1 MIGMHGAMLF
11 DLAGPYDM
19 KNDDELPASNYI
31 KNENKSIESNN
42 DKNILLERDKGYS
55 YQQNNDRNINNED
68 NESNSNNN
76 VSHDDDMNEFND
88 PILKNLSTSPL
99 ALLVPQSP
107 NDVLQLAT
115 ETAVVLVAGK
125 YIRSQ

>member
-1 MIGMHGAMLF
+1 MHGAMLF

-19 KNDDELPASNYI
+19 NNDDELPDSNYI

>member
-1 MIGMHGAMLF
+1 MHGAMLF

-31 KNENKSIESNN
+31 KNEYKSIETNN
-42 DKNILLERDKGYS
+42 DKNILFEEEEGNS
-55 YQQNNDRNINNED
+55 YQQNNEKSINNED

-76 VSHDDDMNEFND
+76 VCHDDDMNEFND

>member
-1 MIGMHGAMLF
+1 MHGAMLF

-31 KNENKSIESNN
+31 KNVNKSIESNN

-68 NESNSNNN
+68 NECNSNNN